1 MRIMFWA
8 LDATVLFSLSLLYLH
23 QGYHRKN
30 QAFTLWL
37 CCGVLMQLVAAWAL
51 AAGTPPWISRV
62 GVAFDIL
69 LYLLTAAVLVLAVM
83 RRGCPVNRSLLWGLG
98 AMLVLNALERIVG
111 SGVEHSV
118 RVWLRNVAFFG
129 PAIFLLIALSNIRLD
144 LLPLW
149 VDSAVRL
156 IAFDSG
162 AEPAVAAMHE
172 VELGKL
178 RRHAGQGFRLGA

>member
-8 LDATVLFSLSLLYLH
+8 LDATVLFSLSLLYIH

-37 CCGVLMQLVAAWAL
+37 CCGVLMQLAAAWGL
-51 AAGTPPWISRV
+51 AAGSPRWMAQARA
-62 GVAFDIL
+62 GFDII
-69 LYLLTAAVLVLAVM
+69 LYVLAAAVLVLAVM

-98 AMLVLNALERIVG
+98 AMLVLNVLTRLLG
-111 SGVEHSV
+111 SGVEPAV
-118 RVWLRNVAFFG
+118 RAWLRNIAFFG

-156 IAFDSG
+156 IASG
-162 AEPAVAAMHE
+162 SIEEPAIAAMHE
-172 VELGKL
+172 VELGTS
-178 RRHAGQGFRLGA
+178 RRYVG